1 MTQKALD
8 DHMLYHSGEQEIYVC
23 DYFGKEYTLKTALQR
38 HMKDKH
44 PDEEVEEEE
53 EEPEE
58 IQ

>member
-1 MTQKALD
+1 MATCSTIL
-8 DHMLYHSGEQEIYVC
+8 EEIYVC
-23 DYFGKEYTLKTALQR
+23 EYCGKEYTSKTALQR
-38 HMKDKH
+38 HMKDKY